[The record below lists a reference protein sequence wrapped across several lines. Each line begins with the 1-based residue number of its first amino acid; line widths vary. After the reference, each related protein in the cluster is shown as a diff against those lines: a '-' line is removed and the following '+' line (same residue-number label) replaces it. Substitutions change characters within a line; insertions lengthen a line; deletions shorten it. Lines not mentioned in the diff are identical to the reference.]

1 MLTSNRSFVALALL
15 FAGCGVSQPAPQAAS
30 SPVAA
35 PASAA
40 PSATSSSAVTLEPMR
55 PGVWLHTALRETNG
69 FGTVTSNGLVLASGT
84 EALLVNTPWGADPN
98 ADTDALLRRAAQ
110 VAGVPVRRAVGTHFH
125 GDSVDGIAALQRAS
139 VPLYTTVLTAQLMA
153 GAGLPRP
160 DSLFAANADNVWT
173 LRYGDRTVEVFFPG
187 PGHTADNAVVYVPEA
202 RLLFG
207 GCLIR
212 PGETESMG
220 NTADADLALW
230 AETVARVKARYEGR
244 VDVVVPTHGPPG
256 GPELLDHTIRVVQT
270 GRRALGG

>member
-1 MLTSNRSFVALALL
+1 MTSNRSLAALALL
-15 FAGCGVSQPAPQAAS
+15 LAGCGVSQPAPHAAS
-30 SPVAA
+30 SPEAA
-35 PASAA
+35 PSSAA
-40 PSATSSSAVTLEPMR
+40 PSEAVAFEQIR
-55 PGVWLHTALRETNG
+55 PGVWLHTATRETNG

-98 ADTDALLRRAAQ
+98 ADTEALLRRATQ

-173 LRYGDRTVEVFFPG
+173 LRYGDRAVEVFFPG
-187 PGHTADNAVVYVPEA
+187 PGHTADNAVVFVPEA

-230 AETVARVKARYEGR
+230 AESVARVKARYEGR